1 MIQGPVV
8 KADDIL
14 NKSSLIT
21 STRVCSIFSWSRFY
35 SIRQDFIDSSLSI
48 LSLNHNTRHT
58 HTHTH
63 THTIKYCTMNNPLF
77 HLISNSIIIILPERT
92 NNPNNTRPSII
103 SDSRCSCS
111 NQLPH
116 NFIRLLSDNPK

>member
-63 THTIKYCTMNNPLF
+63 THTHNKILYNEQSSISFNIKF
-77 HLISNSIIIILPERT
+77 HYYYIT
-92 NNPNNTRPSII
+92 WT
-103 SDSRCSCS
+103 
-111 NQLPH
+111 H
-116 NFIRLLSDNPK
+116 